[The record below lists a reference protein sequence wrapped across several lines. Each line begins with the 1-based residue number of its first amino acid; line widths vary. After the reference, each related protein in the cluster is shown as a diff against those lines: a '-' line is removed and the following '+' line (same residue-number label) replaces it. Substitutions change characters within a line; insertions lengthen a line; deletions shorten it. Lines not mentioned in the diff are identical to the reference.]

1 MRVVGVI
8 TDFRKDGEFS
18 PPQNWLFFRGTLQPT
33 TTGPSVPR
41 YLVVRARPG
50 TTAAFEAKL
59 VERLDSNAP
68 DMSFR
73 ARPLVLARSTML
85 RDDVPTLAAGGLIA
99 AFLLAMVALGLTGV
113 LWLNVTQRTR
123 EVGLRRAKGATAR
136 SIQRQLRGEVLV
148 LTSIAVTV
156 GLLVVVQFPILRLF
170 TTVEWTVY
178 ASGLVISMVLI
189 YLLTIAC
196 AWAPSRLASSIEPAE
211 ALRWE

>member
-1 MRVVGVI
+1 
-8 TDFRKDGEFS
+8 
-18 PPQNWLFFRGTLQPT
+18 
-33 TTGPSVPR
+33 
-41 YLVVRARPG
+41 
-50 TTAAFEAKL
+50 
-59 VERLDSNAP
+59 
-68 DMSFR
+68 
-73 ARPLVLARSTML
+73 ML